1 MQSYCAIDKCP
12 LANECNEKN
21 YKTWK
26 VWGETEADA
35 QDRLWKHLTE
45 CGLHTG
51 QRADMDVADKH
62 AFYTDL
68 VMNAPITYYK
78 YDEDD
83 KSWVAMG
90 NASKGKAQG
99 KGKAREQ
106 GMQGTASKAAS
117 AGSVGHAQPPPHA
130 PPDHMVGPSVK
141 RRKLLKDMR
150 ITLEN
155 CARGAERVADIA
167 AEFSEA
173 CREEAVNF
181 RDASEA
187 LKEMEREL

>member
-1 MQSYCAIDKCP
+1 MSCATVLSAAF
-12 LANECNEKN
+12 LAQLAIRKFLPRVE
-21 YKTWK
+21 WAASA
-26 VWGETEADA
+26 VLRGDA
-35 QDRLWKHLTE
+35 ASGPRYRVTK
-45 CGLHTG
+45 
-51 QRADMDVADKH
+51 
-62 AFYTDL
+62 
-68 VMNAPITYYK
+68 
-78 YDEDD
+78 
-83 KSWVAMG
+83 G

-130 PPDHMVGPSVK
+130 PPDHMVGPVVK

-167 AEFSEA
+167 ADFSEA

-181 RDASEA
+181 GDASQA
-187 LKEMEREL
+187 LKEMEWER

>member
-26 VWGETEADA
+26 VWGETVADA
-35 QDRLWKHLTE
+35 QDRLWKHLNE

-62 AFYTDL
+62 AFYSDL
-68 VMNAPITYYK
+68 VMNAPITYYE

-90 NASKGKAQG
+90 NASKGQAQG
-99 KGKAREQ
+99 KGVDPRLAKGL
-106 GMQGTASKAAS
+106 GMGAS
-117 AGSVGHAQPPPHA
+117 AGSAGSAGHAQPPPSL
-130 PPDHMVGPSVK
+130 VGPNVK